1 MSWSCATRM
10 LSITDRMTPRR
21 ASRQRTTAE
30 TSVSADLQIDGT
42 GNATVSTGI
51 PFFDHMLTLLA
62 KHSLFDLRIEAR
74 GDLDVD
80 FHHTVED
87 TGIVLGQC
95 FNEALGEK
103 TGIRRYGSILLPMDE
118 ALAQV
123 AIDLGGRP
131 FLTFRIVETPG
142 PIASFDFDLVEE
154 FLRAFANNAA
164 MNLHVEI
171 QYGRNSHHMAE
182 AIFKGLAK
190 SLDHA
195 CQIDPRVSGVPS
207 SKGVL

>member
-1 MSWSCATRM
+1 
-10 LSITDRMTPRR
+10 MTQRR
-21 ASRQRTTAE
+21 ASRHRTTAE
-30 TSVSADLQIDGT
+30 TSISVDLRIDGT
-42 GNATVSTGI
+42 GAATIGTGI

-95 FNEALGEK
+95 LNEALGEK
-103 TGIRRYGSILLPMDE
+103 AGIRRYGSALVPMDE

-123 AIDLGGRP
+123 AIDLSGRP
-131 FLTFRIVETPG
+131 FLTFRVGEPTR
-142 PIASFDFDLVEE
+142 PIGSFDFDLVEE

-164 MNLHVEI
+164 MNLHAEVR
-171 QYGRNSHHMAE
+171 YGRNSHHMAE
-182 AIFKGLAK
+182 AVFKGLAK
-190 SLDHA
+190 ALDNA
-195 CQIDPRVSGVPS
+195 CQIDPRVTGVPS
-207 SKGVL
+207 SKGTM